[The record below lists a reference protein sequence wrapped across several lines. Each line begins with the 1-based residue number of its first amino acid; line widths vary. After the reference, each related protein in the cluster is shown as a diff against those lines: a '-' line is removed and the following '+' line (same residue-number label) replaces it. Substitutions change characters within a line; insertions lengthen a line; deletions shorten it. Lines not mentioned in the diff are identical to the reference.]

1 MCHCIAALV
10 ARVVCDGGKPGNF
23 LVTDLDLPP
32 LPSQLPC
39 LRLSLHKLVNGALI
53 IIIIIAGI
61 AVNETHLT
69 ATGIHMSMGS
79 HGITRHPTEATSPP

>member
-1 MCHCIAALV
+1 MGKDVGISSLSCILT
-10 ARVVCDGGKPGNF
+10 KI
-23 LVTDLDLPP
+23 
-32 LPSQLPC
+32 
-39 LRLSLHKLVNGALI
+39 I

-79 HGITRHPTEATSPP
+79 HGITRHPTEATSPPKS

>member
-1 MCHCIAALV
+1 MHNFITST
-10 ARVVCDGGKPGNF
+10 RGGDVGREGI
-23 LVTDLDLPP
+23 TIII
-32 LPSQLPC
+32 
-39 LRLSLHKLVNGALI
+39 I

>member
-1 MCHCIAALV
+1 MTPAYGETMEQYNNAIH
-10 ARVVCDGGKPGNF
+10 
-23 LVTDLDLPP
+23 
-32 LPSQLPC
+32 QLKFNASNSRY
-39 LRLSLHKLVNGALI
+39 LII

>member
-1 MCHCIAALV
+1 MMA
-10 ARVVCDGGKPGNF
+10 DGGNGND
-23 LVTDLDLPP
+23 LTLRTTDG
-32 LPSQLPC
+32 
-39 LRLSLHKLVNGALI
+39 KLFQHSICI

-79 HGITRHPTEATSPP
+79 HGITRHPTEATFPP

>member
-1 MCHCIAALV
+1 MPEAV
-10 ARVVCDGGKPGNF
+10 ADSEVVVYRV
-23 LVTDLDLPP
+23 
-32 LPSQLPC
+32 
-39 LRLSLHKLVNGALI
+39 I

>member
-1 MCHCIAALV
+1 MVQWYTSGIIESSNS
-10 ARVVCDGGKPGNF
+10 R
-23 LVTDLDLPP
+23 
-32 LPSQLPC
+32 
-39 LRLSLHKLVNGALI
+39 

-79 HGITRHPTEATSPP
+79 HGIYPPPDRGDLPAIIPADAGTRFIYQLRMKG